1 MDKRRIAEIYL
12 QEDNN
17 CAETLLRA
25 ASEAYGLDLSPEDTR
40 LIAAFGGGMG
50 CGGTCGAL
58 AGALAVLGRVAIEG
72 RAHATPG
79 FRERCAALVQRF
91 ERELGSRECDAI
103 KARHFKDDGTR
114 CLHTVCAAA
123 DLLDDFLLEL
133 RGGQA
138 ETSQETSAQAAPAA
152 QAAPEAQ
159 GEIPADADI
168 ARVKGRGFLHN
179 KGTDR
184 FNGRVITR
192 AGRLTAEQL
201 ACIADAAGRFGN
213 GNVALT
219 TRLTVEVMGIPY
231 AQIEPFCAALSAQ
244 GLKTGGTGSRVR
256 PVVSCKGTTC
266 RFGLIDTYALSDKL
280 HEMFYEGW
288 YDVTLPHKFKIA
300 VGGCPNNCVKPD
312 LNDLGIVGAR
322 APRFEQD
329 ACRGCKKCGLEA
341 ACPTGAVQRVDGR
354 IRIDSEKCN
363 SCGRCVGKCVFR
375 LNDAAQGGYRVFIG
389 GRWGRAGVRG
399 RELSRVLCSEREVL
413 DAVRSALLL
422 FRAYGNKGERF
433 ADTVT
438 RIGFEEADRLILS
451 GELLAREREILSL
464 DVVGGAS
471 C

>member
-1 MDKRRIAEIYL
+1 MDKRRIAQIYL
-12 QEDNN
+12 EEDNN

-138 ETSQETSAQAAPAA
+138 EA
-152 QAAPEAQ
+152 AAPEAQ

-192 AGRLTAEQL
+192 AGRLTADEL

-219 TRLTVEVMGIPY
+219 TR
-231 AQIEPFCAALSAQ
+231 
-244 GLKTGGTGSRVR
+244 
-256 PVVSCKGTTC
+256 
-266 RFGLIDTYALSDKL
+266 
-280 HEMFYEGW
+280 H
-288 YDVTLPHKFKIA
+288 
-300 VGGCPNNCVKPD
+300 
-312 LNDLGIVGAR
+312 
-322 APRFEQD
+322 
-329 ACRGCKKCGLEA
+329 
-341 ACPTGAVQRVDGR
+341 
-354 IRIDSEKCN
+354 
-363 SCGRCVGKCVFR
+363 
-375 LNDAAQGGYRVFIG
+375 
-389 GRWGRAGVRG
+389 
-399 RELSRVLCSEREVL
+399 
-413 DAVRSALLL
+413 
-422 FRAYGNKGERF
+422 
-433 ADTVT
+433 
-438 RIGFEEADRLILS
+438 
-451 GELLAREREILSL
+451 
-464 DVVGGAS
+464 
-471 C
+471 